1 MRFTLIALLPLAGAL
16 AMAAPAASDPPPG
29 SPDGYLSRR
38 VDILVYAGGA
48 GFEPSERGL
57 TVEREVSLFAGYLW
71 RYSLR
76 RLSVD
81 PRLTV
86 IHRPL
91 FPQEV
96 RDYVEAFG
104 WLMDRSAR
112 VDADLRERGLRPSS
126 LILLYVPPADRP
138 PRLAGRTFFEG
149 AHSSIPLRDVYFRDE
164 GFSRPLH
171 LVMAHEFLHQIDLE
185 FSRLHHPAEFL
196 DPDGAGTPEYPTCI
210 DPGGGDLS
218 LRSLLQF
225 NRDCRPVR
233 WELLAP
239 EHGEWIPR

>member
-1 MRFTLIALLPLAGAL
+1 MRLKAMILVSLAGTL
-16 AMAAPAASDPPPG
+16 AAAAAATPPE
-29 SPDGYLSRR
+29 SPDGYLAQR
-38 VDILVYAGGA
+38 VDILVYEGTTDLEASGRSA
-48 GFEPSERGL
+48 
-57 TVEREVSLFAGYLW
+57 TVQREISLFAGYLW
-71 RYSLR
+71 RHSLR

-81 PRLTV
+81 PRVTV

-91 FPQEV
+91 FPEEF
-96 RDYVEAFG
+96 RDYGQTFG

-112 VDADLRERGLRPSS
+112 VEADLKERGLHPSS

-149 AHSSIPLRDVYFRDE
+149 AHSSIPLRDVYFEDD

-171 LVMAHEFLHQIDLE
+171 LVMAHEYLHQIDLE
-185 FSRLHHPAEFL
+185 FSRLNHPADFL
-196 DPDGAGTPEYPTCI
+196 DPDGAGTSSYPACI

-225 NRDCRPVR
+225 NRDCLPVR